1 MQQVNTIN
9 ESPNNNNTLLKTVR
23 LVVWL
28 SAIICL
34 TVVFNMGFNKQNFLK
49 AFTGSD
55 KFLQDKNYVD
65 SVLLNAGDL
74 NFSDKTSFV
83 VDAFRYQGN
92 YEQLPEKLNID
103 KDRQKLYNYIFQRKS
118 NQLNKTT
125 NTINS
130 IKPIKPADFSI
141 KSISNP

>member
-1 MQQVNTIN
+1 MQQVHTIN

-28 SAIICL
+28 SALICL
-34 TVVFNMGFNKQNFLK
+34 TVVFKMGFNKKNFLK

-55 KFLQDKNYVD
+55 NFLNDKNNVD

-74 NFSDKTSFV
+74 RFSDKTSFV

-92 YEQLPEKLNID
+92 YEQLPEKLDID
-103 KDRQKLYNYIFQRKS
+103 KDRQKLYTYIFQRKNNKINKPTKAS
-118 NQLNKTT
+118 NTE
-125 NTINS
+125 
-130 IKPIKPADFSI
+130 DFSI
-141 KSISNP
+141 KSLSNP